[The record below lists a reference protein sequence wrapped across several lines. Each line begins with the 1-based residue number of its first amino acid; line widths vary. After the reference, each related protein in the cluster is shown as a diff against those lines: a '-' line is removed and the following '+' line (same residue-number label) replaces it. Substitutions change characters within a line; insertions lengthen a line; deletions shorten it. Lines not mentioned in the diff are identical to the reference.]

1 MEDTGD
7 EDEDHVYG
15 INPKDS
21 LYPAGRAFFNS
32 LINFSINFFFIYSQQ
47 YFKALL
53 LRMKL
58 YKFHQRQNDT
68 CAWRLFMNIIS
79 LIIMIIIISL

>member
-21 LYPAGRAFFNS
+21 LYPAGSTFFNS
-32 LINFSINFFFIYSQQ
+32 LINFSIRYFFIY
-47 YFKALL
+47 
-53 LRMKL
+53 
-58 YKFHQRQNDT
+58 
-68 CAWRLFMNIIS
+68 
-79 LIIMIIIISL
+79 

>member
-21 LYPAGRAFFNS
+21 LYPAGRTFINS
-32 LINFSINFFFIYSQQ
+32 LINFSIKF
-47 YFKALL
+47 LL
-53 LRMKL
+53 LTHSNMLRHC
-58 YKFHQRQNDT
+58 Y
-68 CAWRLFMNIIS
+68 
-79 LIIMIIIISL
+79 